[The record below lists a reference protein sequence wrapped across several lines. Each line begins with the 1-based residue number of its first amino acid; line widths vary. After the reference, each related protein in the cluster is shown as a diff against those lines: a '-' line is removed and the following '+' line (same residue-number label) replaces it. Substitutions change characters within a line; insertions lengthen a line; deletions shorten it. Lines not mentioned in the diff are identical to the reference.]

1 MKTIKGLAAAPG
13 LAIAQV
19 FKIEEQDL
27 KIVKKTIKDSASE
40 IKKLDKSLDKAS
52 KDLQDLYDKTKAK
65 LGASKAEIF
74 SAHQQI
80 LNDPVM
86 VKEIKDVI
94 TNDLVNSEYATSH
107 IGTKYH
113 DLFANMEDEYMKERA
128 SDVKDVINRLLH
140 YLMEKPLLD
149 LASIKEDSI
158 IVCEDLTPS
167 QTANLNEYA
176 KGFVTEIGGVTSHSA
191 IMANSLEIPAIVA
204 AKSILKATK
213 HHQKIIIDGSK
224 GEVILDP
231 DQKTLSMYQK
241 KISDHIA
248 EKKALQKFLH
258 QKSITSDGRQIKI
271 EANIG
276 SVNDATLALSKGAE
290 GVGLFRSEFLY
301 MNSDNWPDEQTQ
313 FEAYKK
319 VLQTF
324 KDKGVVI
331 RTLDIGGDKTLN
343 YFKFPHELNPFL
355 GYRAIRLTLDQKDIF
370 KTQLKALLRASAYG
384 NLKIMFPLI
393 ATIEEFKQASKV
405 LADVKKELEAKKV
418 KIGDYEVGMMMEIPI
433 AAIIADK
440 FAMISDFF
448 SIGTNDL
455 LQYSFA
461 ADRMNEKVSYLYQPL
476 HPGNLRMINNIIHQ
490 AHLQKKWVGMCGA
503 MAGNELALPLLI
515 GMGLDDFSMSANLV
529 LKARQITQSLSFK
542 QCQKLAEKA
551 LNCQS
556 EKEVITLVKNFLE
569 KK

>member
-1 MKTIKGLAAAPG
+1 MKIIKGLAAAPG

-27 KIVKKTIKDSASE
+27 KIEKKTIKDSASE

-74 SAHQQI
+74 LAHQQI

-86 VKEIKDVI
+86 VKEIKDLI
-94 TNDLVNSEYATSH
+94 TNNLVNSEYATSH

-140 YLMEKPLLD
+140 YLMDKPLLD
-149 LASIKEDSI
+149 LASIKEDRI

-191 IMANSLEIPAIVA
+191 IMANSLELPAIVA
-204 AKSILKATK
+204 AKSILKEAK
-213 HHQKIIIDGSK
+213 NNQKIIIDGSK

-231 DQKTLSMYQK
+231 DQKTLSQYQQ
-241 KISDHIA
+241 KIVDNVA

-258 QKSITSDGRQIKI
+258 QKSITSDGHQIKI

-276 SVNDATLALSKGAE
+276 SVNDAIIAVSKGAE

-370 KTQLKALLRASAYG
+370 KTQLRALLRASAYG

-393 ATIEEFKQASKV
+393 ATIEEFKQASKMLV
-405 LADVKKELEAKKV
+405 DVKKELEAKKV
-418 KIGDYEVGMMMEIPI
+418 KIGNYEVGMMMEIPI

-503 MAGNELALPLLI
+503 MAGDELALPLLI

-542 QCQKLAEKA
+542 ECQKLAEKA

-556 EKEVITLVKNFLE
+556 ESEVITLVKNFLE